1 MKNKAEDLTKGTF
14 PLTNLSVSLLTDKS
28 LTVTPHDAWHEGTN
42 IRAAM
47 KSQPAMVRGWLMAEV
62 GRLIKELDM
71 KTTISTDEELIFC
84 CNSILEEHPTIKLEE
99 IRVCFNMLRRGK
111 FGKMYERLK
120 TSEILDCLRK
130 YEGEVRV
137 EIMERKLHTDRIEK
151 QKKPE
156 ESIYNSGLREVVD
169 DMVIEAIEPK
179 GEGLGTRLRK
189 KFEQFSPEKT
199 K

>member
-1 MKNKAEDLTKGTF
+1 
-14 PLTNLSVSLLTDKS
+14 
-28 LTVTPHDAWHEGTN
+28 
-42 IRAAM
+42 
-47 KSQPAMVRGWLMAEV
+47 MAEV

-137 EIMERKLHTDRIEK
+137 EIMERKIHTDRIEK
-151 QKKPE
+151 QKKTE